1 MKKDVFGSEGDFI
14 TAPEISQ
21 IFGEVNSSVS
31 YFSIKFI
38 KTNIFYFKLV
48 GVWFLN
54 EWIILKKIYENDLPD
69 TVELIEMGPGKG
81 TLINDVLRV
90 N

>member
-69 TVELIEMGPGKG
+69 ILELIEMGPGKG